1 MTLQDPNKPEETKP
15 IETTPSTHVTP
26 TTPAPAAAAA
36 ETPQATETKP
46 PEAKKAEEPKK
57 TGYQGPPIRE
67 FVYDSRVYPDP
78 DPSMTADEVR
88 QSMTTFF
95 PELSNSDT
103 STRKDN
109 EKTIVTFTKR
119 TGTKG

>member
-1 MTLQDPNKPEETKP
+1 MTEEATNKPEETKP
-15 IETTPSTHVTP
+15 ETTPTTPVTP
-26 TTPAPAAAAA
+26 TTSAPAAAAA
-36 ETPQATETKP
+36 ETPK
-46 PEAKKAEEPKK
+46 AKEEPKK

-103 STRKDN
+103 LSRKDG
-109 EKTIVTFTKR
+109 EKTIYTFSKR